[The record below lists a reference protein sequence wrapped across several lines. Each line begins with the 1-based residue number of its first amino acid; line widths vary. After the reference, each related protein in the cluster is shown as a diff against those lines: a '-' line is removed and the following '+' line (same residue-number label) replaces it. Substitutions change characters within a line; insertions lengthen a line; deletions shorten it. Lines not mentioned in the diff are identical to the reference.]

1 MPSLDRV
8 PPRETATPLAVILAA
23 GEGSR
28 LRSARSAVPKPL
40 VRLRGL
46 SIAERSIAQLL
57 TAGVE
62 RFVVVL
68 GCDAV
73 LVQHEF
79 ECVARRRRCHISFVK
94 AENWENGNGCSAAAA
109 APLVGDSP
117 FLLTMVDHLLPP
129 ELIRNV
135 LADPPAQD
143 EVALAV
149 DHDTENVFDLPDLTK
164 VEVSGGRIAAIGK
177 DLATWNASDTGLFY
191 CSSRLFEWL
200 ARAHKQGKFSL
211 TDGIRECLAQGWV
224 RAIDVTGE
232 RWLDV
237 DSPEAFQEAVHRI
250 DAAMAK
256 GGEDGFISQYM
267 NRPLSRRLS
276 VALSRTP
283 LTPNHIT
290 LLSFFMG
297 LLGAVGLATTDPWF
311 WIAGGILIQ
320 IASIV
325 DGCDGEIARIKLLQS
340 PQGGW
345 LDTVL
350 DRYSD
355 MAIGLAVTFAASQ
368 LHDTAWVWPAGF
380 AATASFLT
388 ASYVTKEF
396 QIRFQHPYPN
406 NLVNKLKRRDLR
418 ILVIAVG
425 ATLGHPFVALLAIGS
440 ITHLAVFQILASAWH
455 TTLALHPLPAPIALT
470 SRGRSPERVPLGT
483 SVGATAGHPSG
494 AAAVVSPA
502 SGFLPAQTGEPVGAN
517 AIRAFGGRNVNP
529 GNADEVLAEHGPS

>member
-8 PPRETATPLAVILAA
+8 PCRKTAAPLAVILAA

-28 LRSARSAVPKPL
+28 LRSARSDAPKPL

-46 SIAERSIAQLL
+46 SIAERSIAQLQ

-68 GCDAV
+68 GCDAA
-73 LVQHEF
+73 LVRHEF
-79 ECVARRRRCHISFVK
+79 ERVAGRRRCHISFVE
-94 AENWENGNGCSAAAA
+94 AEDWERGNGCSAAAA

-129 ELIRNV
+129 EMIRNV
-135 LADPPAQD
+135 LANPPAQD
-143 EVALAV
+143 QVALAV
-149 DHDTENVFDLPDLTK
+149 DHDIENVFDLPDLTR

-177 DLATWNASDTGLFY
+177 DLTTWNAGDTGLFY
-191 CSSRLFEWL
+191 CSSRLFEGL

-211 TDGIRECLAQGWV
+211 TDGIEECAAQGRV

-232 RWLDV
+232 LWLDV
-237 DSPEAFQEAVHRI
+237 DTPEAFQEATRRI

-256 GGEDGFISQYM
+256 GGEDGFISQYL

-325 DGCDGEIARIKLLQS
+325 DGCDGEIARIKLLHS
-340 PQGGW
+340 PQGAW

-355 MAIGLAVTFAASQ
+355 LAIGLAVTFAASQ
-368 LHDTAWVWPAGF
+368 LYDAVWIWPAGF
-380 AATASFLT
+380 TATASFLL

-396 QIRFQHPYPN
+396 QIRFRRPYPN
-406 NLVNKLKRRDLR
+406 SLVNKLKRRDLR

-425 ATLGHPFVALLAIGS
+425 AVMGHPLVALLAIGS
-440 ITHLAVFQILASAWH
+440 LTHLAVFQVLVSGWH
-455 TTLALHPLPAPIALT
+455 TTLPSRASADTTHEARSIA
-470 SRGRSPERVPLGT
+470 
-483 SVGATAGHPSG
+483 
-494 AAAVVSPA
+494 
-502 SGFLPAQTGEPVGAN
+502 
-517 AIRAFGGRNVNP
+517 
-529 GNADEVLAEHGPS
+529 

>member
-1 MPSLDRV
+1 MPSLDRG
-8 PPRETATPLAVILAA
+8 RETATPLAVILAA
-23 GEGSR
+23 GEGKR
-28 LRSARSAVPKPL
+28 LRSACSFVPKPL

-68 GCDAV
+68 GCDAA

-79 ECVARRRRCHISFVK
+79 ERVARRRRCHISFVV
-94 AENWENGNGCSAAAA
+94 AENWGKGNGCSAVAAA
-109 APLVGDSP
+109 SLVGESP

-129 ELIRNV
+129 EMIRKM

-143 EVALAV
+143 EVVLAV

-177 DLATWNASDTGLFY
+177 DLASWNAGDTGLFY
-191 CSSRLFEWL
+191 CSSRLFKGL
-200 ARAHKQGKFSL
+200 ARAHKQSEFSL

-237 DSPEAFQEAVHRI
+237 DSPEALQEAVHRI

-256 GGEDGFISQYM
+256 GAEDGFISQYM

-340 PQGGW
+340 PQGAW

-368 LHDTAWVWPAGF
+368 LHDAAWVWPAGF
-380 AATASFLT
+380 VATASFLT

-418 ILVIAVG
+418 ILAIAVG

-455 TTLALHPLPAPIALT
+455 TTLALPSVARADSTHEPRTIA
-470 SRGRSPERVPLGT
+470 
-483 SVGATAGHPSG
+483 
-494 AAAVVSPA
+494 
-502 SGFLPAQTGEPVGAN
+502 
-517 AIRAFGGRNVNP
+517 
-529 GNADEVLAEHGPS
+529 

>member
-8 PPRETATPLAVILAA
+8 PCRKTAAPLAVILAA

-28 LRSARSAVPKPL
+28 LRSARSNAPKPL
-40 VRLRGL
+40 VHLRGL
-46 SIAERSIAQLL
+46 SIAERSIAQLQ

-68 GCDAV
+68 GCDAA
-73 LVQHEF
+73 LVRHEF
-79 ECVARRRRCHISFVK
+79 ERVAGRRRCHISFVE
-94 AENWENGNGCSAAAA
+94 AEDWERGNGCSAAAA

-117 FLLTMVDHLLPP
+117 FLLTMVDHLLAP
-129 ELIRNV
+129 EMIRKV

-143 EVALAV
+143 EVTLAV
-149 DHDTENVFDLPDLTK
+149 DHDTDNVFDLPDLTR
-164 VEVSGGRIAAIGK
+164 VEVSEGRIAAIGK
-177 DLATWNASDTGLFY
+177 DLATWNAGDTGLFY
-191 CSSRLFEWL
+191 CSSRLFEGL

-211 TDGIRECLAQGWV
+211 TDGIEECAAQGSV
-224 RAIDVTGE
+224 RAIDVTRE
-232 RWLDV
+232 LWLDV
-237 DSPEAFQEAVHRI
+237 DTPEAFQEATRRI

-256 GGEDGFISQYM
+256 GGEDSFISQYL

-297 LLGAVGLATTDPWF
+297 LLGAVGLATVDPWF

-325 DGCDGEIARIKLLQS
+325 DGCDGEIARIKLLHS
-340 PQGGW
+340 PQGAW

-355 MAIGLAVTFAASQ
+355 LAIGLAVTFAASQ
-368 LHDTAWVWPAGF
+368 LYDAVWIWPAGF
-380 AATASFLT
+380 AATASFLM

-396 QIRFQHPYPN
+396 QIRFRHPYPN
-406 NLVNKLKRRDLR
+406 TLVNKLKRRDLR

-425 ATLGHPFVALLAIGS
+425 AVMGHPLVALLAIGS
-440 ITHLAVFQILASAWH
+440 LTHLAVFQILMSGWH
-455 TTLALHPLPAPIALT
+455 TTVVRQNPI
-470 SRGRSPERVPLGT
+470 RPE
-483 SVGATAGHPSG
+483 
-494 AAAVVSPA
+494 
-502 SGFLPAQTGEPVGAN
+502 
-517 AIRAFGGRNVNP
+517 
-529 GNADEVLAEHGPS
+529 DC

>member
-1 MPSLDRV
+1 M
-8 PPRETATPLAVILAA
+8 AVILAA

-28 LRSARSAVPKPL
+28 LRSARSDVPKPL

-46 SIAERSIAQLL
+46 SLAERSIAQLL

-68 GCDAV
+68 GCEAA

-79 ECVARRRRCHISFVK
+79 ERVANRRRCHISFVE
-94 AENWENGNGCSAAAA
+94 AENWEQGNGVSTIAV

-135 LADPPAQD
+135 LANPPAQD

-149 DHDTENVFDLPDLTK
+149 DDDTENGFDLRELTK
-164 VEVSGGRIAAIGK
+164 VEVSGGCIAAIGK
-177 DLATWNASDTGLFY
+177 DLTTWNADDTGLYY
-191 CSSRLFEWL
+191 CSSGLFEGL

-211 TDGIRECLAQGWV
+211 TDGIQECAAQGGV
-224 RAIDVTGE
+224 RTIDVTGE
-232 RWLDV
+232 LWLAV
-237 DSPEAFQEAVHRI
+237 DTPEAFQEATRRI
-250 DAAMAK
+250 DAAMEK
-256 GGEDGFISQYM
+256 GGEDGFVAEYM

-276 VALSRTP
+276 VALSRTR

-297 LLGAVGLATTDPWF
+297 LLGAVGLATTDPWS

-325 DGCDGEIARIKLLQS
+325 DGCDGEIARLKLLQS
-340 PQGGW
+340 PQGAW

-350 DRYSD
+350 DRYAD
-355 MAIGLAVTFAASQ
+355 LAIGLAVTFAASQ
-368 LHDTAWVWPAGF
+368 LHDAVWVWPAGF
-380 AATASFLT
+380 AATASFLM

-396 QIRFQHPYPN
+396 QIRFHRPYPN
-406 NLVNKLKRRDLR
+406 NLVDKLKRRDLR

-425 ATLGHPFVALLAIGS
+425 AVVGHPFVALLAIGS
-440 ITHLAVFQILASAWH
+440 LTHLAVVQILVSGWD
-455 TTLALHPLPAPIALT
+455 TTLRPSQVPTPHTQQELSLETVSLDA
-470 SRGRSPERVPLGT
+470 SERARL
-483 SVGATAGHPSG
+483 
-494 AAAVVSPA
+494 
-502 SGFLPAQTGEPVGAN
+502 
-517 AIRAFGGRNVNP
+517 
-529 GNADEVLAEHGPS
+529 

>member
-8 PPRETATPLAVILAA
+8 SPGEAATPPAVILAA
-23 GEGSR
+23 GAGMR
-28 LRSARSAVPKPL
+28 LRSTSSAVPKPL

-57 TAGVE
+57 RAGVE
-62 RFVVVL
+62 RFVIVL
-68 GCDAV
+68 GCDAA
-73 LVQHEF
+73 LVRREF
-79 ECVARRRRCHISFVK
+79 ERVARRRRCHISYVE
-94 AENWENGNGCSAAAA
+94 AENWEKGNGCSAIAA

-129 ELIRNV
+129 EMIRNV
-135 LADPPAQD
+135 LADPLTQD

-149 DHDTENVFDLPDLTK
+149 DHDTGNVFDLHDLTK

-177 DLATWNASDTGLFY
+177 DLATWNAGDTGLFY
-191 CSSRLFEWL
+191 CSSGLFEGL

-211 TDGIRECLAQGWV
+211 TEGIRECVAQGGV
-224 RAIDVTGE
+224 RATDVTGE

-237 DSPEAFQEAVHRI
+237 DSPGALQEAVHRI

-256 GGEDGFISQYM
+256 GGEDGFISQYL
-267 NRPLSRRLS
+267 NRPFSRHLS

-340 PQGGW
+340 PQGAW

-350 DRYSD
+350 DRYAD
-355 MAIGLAVTFAASQ
+355 LAIGLAVTFAASQ
-368 LHDTAWVWPAGF
+368 LHDAVWVWPAGF
-380 AATASFLT
+380 VATASFLT

-396 QIRFQHPYPN
+396 KIRFRRPYPN
-406 NLVNKLKRRDLR
+406 SLVTQLKRRDLR

-425 ATLGHPFVALLAIGS
+425 AVLGHPLVALLAIGS
-440 ITHLAVFQILASAWH
+440 LTHLAVFQILVSGWH
-455 TTLALHPLPAPIALT
+455 TTRLPSQVPTTLT
-470 SRGRSPERVPLGT
+470 RRARSPEPVPVDISAGP
-483 SVGATAGHPSG
+483 TARHGSG
-494 AAAVVSPA
+494 AAAVVSPISVLPSA
-502 SGFLPAQTGEPVGAN
+502 HSGHEIALPSLS
-517 AIRAFGGRNVNP
+517 IRKT
-529 GNADEVLAEHGPS
+529 PSNR

>member
-1 MPSLDRV
+1 MPSLDKV

-28 LRSARSAVPKPL
+28 LRSARSVVPKPL
-40 VRLRGL
+40 IRLRGL
-46 SIAERSIAQLL
+46 SLAERSIAQLL

-68 GCDAV
+68 GCEAA

-79 ECVARRRRCHISFVK
+79 ERIAERRHCHISFVK
-94 AENWENGNGCSAAAA
+94 AENWENGNGCSAAATA
-109 APLVGDSP
+109 SLVGDSL

-129 ELIRNV
+129 EMIQNV

-177 DLATWNASDTGLFY
+177 DLATWNACDTGLFY
-191 CSSRLFEWL
+191 CSSWLFEGL

-211 TDGIRECLAQGWV
+211 TDGIRECVAQGRV
-224 RAIDVTGE
+224 RTIDVTGE

-237 DSPEAFQEAVHRI
+237 DTSEAVQEAVHRI
-250 DAAMAK
+250 DKAMAK
-256 GGEDGFISQYM
+256 GGEDGFISRYI
-267 NRPLSRRLS
+267 NRPLSRCLS

-290 LLSFFMG
+290 LVSFFMG

-325 DGCDGEIARIKLLQS
+325 DGCDGEIARIKLLES
-340 PQGGW
+340 PQGAW
-345 LDTVL
+345 FDTVL
-350 DRYSD
+350 DRYCD
-355 MAIGLAVTFAASQ
+355 MAIGLAVTFAASR
-368 LHDTAWVWPAGF
+368 LYDAAWVWPAGF
-380 AATASFLT
+380 AATSSFLM

-396 QIRFQHPYPN
+396 QIRFQRPYPN
-406 NLVNKLKRRDLR
+406 SLVNKLKRRDLR
-418 ILVIAVG
+418 ILAIAVG
-425 ATLGHPFVALLAIGS
+425 AALGHPLVALLAIGS
-440 ITHLAVFQILASAWH
+440 LTHLAVFQILVSGWR
-455 TTLALHPLPAPIALT
+455 TTLVPPSIARADSTQELT
-470 SRGRSPERVPLGT
+470 PQLT
-483 SVGATAGHPSG
+483 
-494 AAAVVSPA
+494 
-502 SGFLPAQTGEPVGAN
+502 
-517 AIRAFGGRNVNP
+517 
-529 GNADEVLAEHGPS
+529 

>member
-1 MPSLDRV
+1 MRSLDRV
-8 PPRETATPLAVILAA
+8 PPRKTATPPAVILAA

-28 LRSARSAVPKPL
+28 LRSAHSGVPKPL

-57 TAGVE
+57 TVGVE

-68 GCDAV
+68 GCDAA
-73 LVQHEF
+73 LVQQEF
-79 ECVARRRRCHISFVK
+79 ERVAKRRRCHISFVE
-94 AENWENGNGCSAAAA
+94 AENWEKGNGCSAVAA

-129 ELIRNV
+129 EMIRNV

-164 VEVSGGRIAAIGK
+164 VEVSGRRIAAIGK
-177 DLATWNASDTGLFY
+177 DLATWNAVDTGLFY
-191 CSSRLFEWL
+191 CSSRLFAGL

-211 TDGIRECLAQGWV
+211 TDGIEECAAQGGV

-232 RWLDV
+232 LWLDV
-237 DSPEAFQEAVHRI
+237 DTPEGFQEAMRRI

-256 GGEDGFISQYM
+256 GGEDGFVSQYM
-267 NRPLSRRLS
+267 NRPVSRRLS

-290 LLSFFMG
+290 LLSFFTG

-325 DGCDGEIARIKLLQS
+325 DGCDGEIARIKLLER

-355 MAIGLAVTFAASQ
+355 LAIGLAVTFAASQ
-368 LHDTAWVWPAGF
+368 LHNAAWVWPAGF
-380 AATASFLT
+380 AATASFIM

-396 QIRFQHPYPN
+396 QIRFRRPYPN
-406 NLVNKLKRRDLR
+406 SLVNKLKRRDLR

-425 ATLGHPFVALLAIGS
+425 AVMGHPFVALLAIGS
-440 ITHLAVFQILASAWH
+440 LTHLAVFQILVSGWH
-455 TTLALHPLPAPIALT
+455 TTLRPSRVLT
-470 SRGRSPERVPLGT
+470 PRTKRGRSPEPVSLDV
-483 SVGATAGHPSG
+483 SVGVTAVHGNG
-494 AAAVVSPA
+494 TEAVVSPT
-502 SGFLPAQTGEPVGAN
+502 SGFLAAQTDEPV
-517 AIRAFGGRNVNP
+517 RAKAMRGSGG
-529 GNADEVLAEHGPS
+529 E